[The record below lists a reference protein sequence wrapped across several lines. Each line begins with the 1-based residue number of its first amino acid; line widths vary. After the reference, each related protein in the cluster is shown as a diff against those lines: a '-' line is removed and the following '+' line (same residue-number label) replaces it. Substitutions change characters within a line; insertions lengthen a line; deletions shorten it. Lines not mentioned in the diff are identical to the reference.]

1 MEDKQKSLSPPPC
14 PSTVTVRRNPS
25 RRARATPYT
34 TATKPPLSSSA
45 SAITHD
51 VPTFPIDEILSIQ
64 IPQSEPKQSIPESL
78 KIFLRI
84 KPLRS
89 FTKVTTT
96 KARPRNVWPQNP
108 SKKNNAKENRNPEIT
123 KKVKKKD
130 EEACITL
137 NDPYSVT
144 LTPPQSLQE
153 LKRSKTE
160 VYEGFSHV
168 FPADCSQNDVYD
180 KMVQPLLEDF
190 MKGKSGMLAALG
202 PSGSGKTH
210 TVFGTLKDPGIV
222 PITLRRIFK
231 KSDESSSGPLR
242 TFNLSIFEICSER
255 GKGEKAYDLLGGESS
270 ELSVQQSTIRGLKE
284 VPIQNLEEAESL
296 IGQAMLKRATAT
308 TNSNS
313 QSSRSQCI
321 INIRASCNGF
331 SNETKMQSSDAMLTI
346 VDLAGAE
353 REKRTGNQGERLVES
368 NFINNTSMVFGQCL
382 RSLLEYQKN
391 RKKGLQK
398 HHQNSLL
405 TRYLRDYLE
414 GKKRMALIL
423 TVKAGEEDYLDTSY
437 LLRQASPYMKIKF
450 DDTEEPCN
458 KRQLKTFPRAEKNKK
473 IKLSAPKTSQIE
485 EISHGERCQISQE
498 VNLQGKKADPTDISS
513 PRLEHVAQDKNER
526 EHIIMRNFSKVLWNV
541 LKQYNEK
548 LKVAE
553 SEICTLKD
561 SLRREQLKSLGLET
575 ELISLKSSYLAEP
588 CIPEVEAIVHAKEHF
603 EVDASLTN
611 VVRNVDDDSCNLI
624 KARRETGAEESSES
638 PVPNV
643 VRNVDDDSCNL
654 IKARRETGAEESSES
669 PVPNVVRN
677 VDDDSCNLIKARR
690 EAGAEESSESPV
702 SNVVRNVDDDSCNLV
717 KARRE
722 AGAEE
727 SSESS
732 VPIVRNVDVDSCN
745 LIKPRGEA
753 SAEESSESPV
763 PSKNIV
769 PGCYVVVKDAELVR
783 CHLSSTNDAEPRQ
796 SVNSEENVGIPFAT
810 THVEAEVTDFPRD
823 QAIQNQDDPTPSPEQ
838 VEVSQ
843 DCINSRMSNVQ
854 TKSAISR
861 RFPDSEKQERNRRLL
876 PVSSRS
882 LTEEMNDLD
891 IKENQIEKPQV
902 KTAKTRVQKKAES
915 FQGQEIEVPAREAD
929 PASTKKQRNGQKPKR
944 RLQPA
949 SSVLLTREIN
959 TLEIEDDIA
968 ELKGTRGGKKTTVS
982 QPRSQGSVTLL
993 RLLTNNLHL

>member
-1 MEDKQKSLSPPPC
+1 MEEKQKSLSPPPC
-14 PSTVTVRRNPS
+14 PSTVTVRRNPP

-34 TATKPPLSSSA
+34 TTTKPPLSSLA
-45 SAITHD
+45 SAKPHD

-64 IPQSEPKQSIPESL
+64 IPQSEPKQAIAESL

-84 KPLRS
+84 KPLKT

-96 KARPRNVWPQNP
+96 TKSRPRNVWPQNP
-108 SKKNNAKENRNPEIT
+108 SKKNTAKENRNPEIT

-137 NDPYSVT
+137 NDSYSVT

-210 TVFGTLKDPGIV
+210 TVFGSLKDPGIV
-222 PITLRRIFK
+222 SITLRQIFK
-231 KSDESSSGPLR
+231 KNDESSSGSLR
-242 TFNLSIFEICSER
+242 SFNLSIFEICSER

-331 SNETKMQSSDAMLTI
+331 SNETKLQSSDAMLTI

-450 DDTEEPCN
+450 DNTEEPCN

-485 EISHGERCQISQE
+485 EIFHGERCQISQE
-498 VNLQGKKADPTDISS
+498 VNLQGKKADPTDRSS

-526 EHIIMRNFSKVLWNV
+526 DHIIMRNFSRVLWNV
-541 LKQYNEK
+541 LKQCNEK

-553 SEICTLKD
+553 GEIFTLKD

-575 ELISLKSSYLAEP
+575 ELISLKSSCLAEP
-588 CIPEVEAIVHAKEHF
+588 CIPE
-603 EVDASLTN
+603 
-611 VVRNVDDDSCNLI
+611 RNADDDSCNLI
-624 KARRETGAEESSES
+624 EARREAGSEESSKS

-643 VRNVDDDSCNL
+643 VRNVD
-654 IKARRETGAEESSES
+654 
-669 PVPNVVRN
+669 V
-677 VDDDSCNLIKARR
+677 
-690 EAGAEESSESPV
+690 
-702 SNVVRNVDDDSCNLV
+702 DSCNLV
-717 KARRE
+717 NPRR
-722 AGAEE
+722 
-727 SSESS
+727 
-732 VPIVRNVDVDSCN
+732 
-745 LIKPRGEA
+745 EA

-763 PSKNIV
+763 PSKN
-769 PGCYVVVKDAELVR
+769 VKDAELVP
-783 CHLSSTNDAEPRQ
+783 CHLSSENDAEPRQ
-796 SVNSEENVGIPFAT
+796 SVNSEGNVGIPST
-810 THVEAEVTDFPRD
+810 ITHVEAEVTDFQRD

-843 DCINSRMSNVQ
+843 DCINSGLSNVQ

-876 PVSSRS
+876 PASSRS

-891 IKENQIEKPQV
+891 IKDIQTEKQQV
-902 KTAKTRVQKKAES
+902 KTTKTRVQKKAVS
-915 FQGQEIEVPAREAD
+915 IQGQETEVPAREAE
-929 PASTKKQRNGQKPKR
+929 PASTKKQKNGQKPKR

-968 ELKGTRGGKKTTVS
+968 EPKVNRGGKKTTVS

>member
-1 MEDKQKSLSPPPC
+1 MEEKQKSLSPPPC
-14 PSTVTVRRNPS
+14 PSTVTVRRNPP
-25 RRARATPYT
+25 RRARATPFT
-34 TATKPPLSSSA
+34 TTTKPPLSSLA
-45 SAITHD
+45 CAKPHD

-64 IPQSEPKQSIPESL
+64 IPQSEPKPAIAESL

-84 KPLRS
+84 KPLRT

-96 KARPRNVWPQNP
+96 TKSRPRNVWPQNP

-123 KKVKKKD
+123 KKVRKKD

-137 NDPYSVT
+137 NDSYSVT

-210 TVFGTLKDPGIV
+210 TVFGSLKDPGIV
-222 PITLRRIFK
+222 PITLRQIFK
-231 KSDESSSGPLR
+231 KNDESCSGSLR
-242 TFNLSIFEICSER
+242 SFNLSIFEICSER

-331 SNETKMQSSDAMLTI
+331 SNETKLQSSDAMLTI

-450 DDTEEPCN
+450 DNTEEPCN

-485 EISHGERCQISQE
+485 ENFQGERCQISQE
-498 VNLQGKKADPTDISS
+498 VNLQGKKADPTDRSS

-541 LKQYNEK
+541 LKQCNEK

-553 SEICTLKD
+553 GEIFTLKD

-575 ELISLKSSYLAEP
+575 ELISLKSSCLAQP
-588 CIPEVEAIVHAKEHF
+588 CIPEVEVIVNAKEHF
-603 EVDASLTN
+603 EVDAALTN
-611 VVRNVDDDSCNLI
+611 ERNVDDDSCNLI
-624 KARRETGAEESSES
+624 KARREAGAEESSET
-638 PVPNV
+638 PVP
-643 VRNVDDDSCNL
+643 
-654 IKARRETGAEESSES
+654 K
-669 PVPNVVRN
+669 VRN

-702 SNVVRNVDDDSCNLV
+702 LSVLRNVDDDSCNLIE
-717 KARRE
+717 ARRE
-722 AGAEE
+722 AGSEE
-727 SSESS
+727 SSKSP
-732 VPIVRNVDVDSCN
+732 VPNVRNVDVDSCN
-745 LIKPRGEA
+745 LINPRREA
-753 SAEESSESPV
+753 STEESSESPV
-763 PSKNIV
+763 LSKN
-769 PGCYVVVKDAELVR
+769 VKDAELVP
-783 CHLSSTNDAEPRQ
+783 CHLSSENDAEPRQ
-796 SVNSEENVGIPFAT
+796 SVNSEENVGIPST
-810 THVEAEVTDFPRD
+810 ITHVEAEVTDFQRD

-843 DCINSRMSNVQ
+843 DCINSGLSNVQ

-876 PVSSRS
+876 PASSRS
-882 LTEEMNDLD
+882 LTEEMNDLEIKD
-891 IKENQIEKPQV
+891 IQTEKQQV
-902 KTAKTRVQKKAES
+902 KTTNTRVQKKAVS
-915 FQGQEIEVPAREAD
+915 IQGQETEVPPREAE
-929 PASTKKQRNGQKPKR
+929 PASTKKQKNGQKPKR

-968 ELKGTRGGKKTTVS
+968 EPKVNRGGKKTTVS

>member
-1 MEDKQKSLSPPPC
+1 MEEKQKSLSPPPC
-14 PSTVTVRRNPS
+14 PSTVTVRRNPP
-25 RRARATPYT
+25 RRARATPFT
-34 TATKPPLSSSA
+34 TTTKPPLSSLA
-45 SAITHD
+45 CAKPHD

-64 IPQSEPKQSIPESL
+64 IPQSEPKPAIAESL

-84 KPLRS
+84 KPLRT

-96 KARPRNVWPQNP
+96 TKSRPRNVWPQNP

-123 KKVKKKD
+123 KKVRKKD

-137 NDPYSVT
+137 NDSYSVT

-210 TVFGTLKDPGIV
+210 TVFGSLKDPGIV
-222 PITLRRIFK
+222 PITLRQIFK
-231 KSDESSSGPLR
+231 KNDESCSGSLR
-242 TFNLSIFEICSER
+242 SFNLSIFEICSER

-331 SNETKMQSSDAMLTI
+331 SNETKLQSSDAMLTI

-450 DDTEEPCN
+450 DNTEEPCN

-485 EISHGERCQISQE
+485 ENFQGERCQISQE
-498 VNLQGKKADPTDISS
+498 VNLQGKKADPTDRSS

-541 LKQYNEK
+541 LKQCNEK

-553 SEICTLKD
+553 GEIFTLKD

-575 ELISLKSSYLAEP
+575 ELISLKSSCLAQP
-588 CIPEVEAIVHAKEHF
+588 CIPEVEVIVNAKEHF
-603 EVDASLTN
+603 EVDAALTN
-611 VVRNVDDDSCNLI
+611 
-624 KARRETGAEESSES
+624 E
-638 PVPNV
+638 
-643 VRNVDDDSCNL
+643 
-654 IKARRETGAEESSES
+654 
-669 PVPNVVRN
+669 RN

-702 SNVVRNVDDDSCNLV
+702 LSVLRNVDDDSCNLIE
-717 KARRE
+717 ARRE
-722 AGAEE
+722 AGSEE
-727 SSESS
+727 SSKSP
-732 VPIVRNVDVDSCN
+732 VPNVRNVDVDSCN
-745 LIKPRGEA
+745 LINPRREA
-753 SAEESSESPV
+753 STEESSESPV
-763 PSKNIV
+763 LSKN
-769 PGCYVVVKDAELVR
+769 VKDAELVP
-783 CHLSSTNDAEPRQ
+783 CHLSSENDAEPRQ
-796 SVNSEENVGIPFAT
+796 SVNSEENVGIPST
-810 THVEAEVTDFPRD
+810 ITHVEAEVTDFQRD

-843 DCINSRMSNVQ
+843 DCINSGLSNVQ

-876 PVSSRS
+876 PASSRS
-882 LTEEMNDLD
+882 LTEEMNDLEIKD
-891 IKENQIEKPQV
+891 IQTEKQQV
-902 KTAKTRVQKKAES
+902 KTTNTRVQKKAVS
-915 FQGQEIEVPAREAD
+915 IQGQETEVPPREAE
-929 PASTKKQRNGQKPKR
+929 PASTKKQKNGQKPKR

-968 ELKGTRGGKKTTVS
+968 EPKVNRGGKKTTVS

>member
-1 MEDKQKSLSPPPC
+1 MEEEKQKSISPPPC
-14 PSTVTVRRNPS
+14 PSTVTVRRNPP

-34 TATKPPLSSSA
+34 TASKQNQPLSS
-45 SAITHD
+45 HD

-64 IPQSEPKQSIPESL
+64 IPQSETKPTVPESL

-84 KPLRS
+84 KPLKS
-89 FTKVTTT
+89 LTTKVITTNT
-96 KARPRNVWPQNP
+96 AKSRPRNVWPQNP
-108 SKKNNAKENRNPEIT
+108 SKKHIAKENRNPEIA
-123 KKVKKKD
+123 KKVKKKE
-130 EEACITL
+130 EEAAAACIAL
-137 NDPYSVT
+137 NDSYSVT
-144 LTPPQSLQE
+144 LTPPQALQE

-210 TVFGTLKDPGIV
+210 TVFGTLKNPGIV
-222 PITLRRIFK
+222 PITLRQIFK
-231 KSDESSSGPLR
+231 KSDESSDASVR
-242 TFNLSIFEICSER
+242 SFNLSIFEICSER
-255 GKGEKAYDLLGGESS
+255 RKGEKAYDLLGSESS

-284 VPIQNLEEAESL
+284 VPIHSLEEAESL

-321 INIRASCNGF
+321 INIRASCNRF

-391 RKKGLQK
+391 RKRGLQK

-450 DDTEEPCN
+450 DNTEEPCN

-473 IKLSAPKTSQIE
+473 IKLSAPKNSQIE
-485 EISHGERCQISQE
+485 DIFHEGRNQIAQE
-498 VNLQGKKADPTDISS
+498 VHLQGKKADPTDRSS
-513 PRLEHVAQDKNER
+513 PSLEHVAQDKNKR

-553 SEICTLKD
+553 GEICTLKD
-561 SLRREQLKSLGLET
+561 SLRREELKSLGLET
-575 ELISLKSSYLAEP
+575 ELISLKSSCLVES
-588 CIPEVEAIVHAKEHF
+588 CIPEVEAVVYANE
-603 EVDASLTN
+603 EV
-611 VVRNVDDDSCNLI
+611 
-624 KARRETGAEESSES
+624 
-638 PVPNV
+638 
-643 VRNVDDDSCNL
+643 
-654 IKARRETGAEESSES
+654 
-669 PVPNVVRN
+669 
-677 VDDDSCNLIKARR
+677 
-690 EAGAEESSESPV
+690 
-702 SNVVRNVDDDSCNLV
+702 
-717 KARRE
+717 
-722 AGAEE
+722 
-727 SSESS
+727 
-732 VPIVRNVDVDSCN
+732 
-745 LIKPRGEA
+745 
-753 SAEESSESPV
+753 SADESSESPV
-763 PSKNIV
+763 PSKNV
-769 PGCYVVVKDAELVR
+769 NDDVRVR
-783 CHLSSTNDAEPRQ
+783 CHLSSQNDAEPRQ
-796 SVNSEENVGIPFAT
+796 SVNSEENAGIPSATTHDETVVTESPRDQVKDAVLVPCHLSSQNDAEPRQSISSEENVGIPSAT
-810 THVEAEVTDFPRD
+810 TNVETEVTEFPRD
-823 QAIQNQDDPTPSPEQ
+823 QVIQNQDDPTPSPEQ

-854 TKSAISR
+854 TKSAISHR
-861 RFPDSEKQERNRRLL
+861 CPDSEKQERNRRLL
-876 PVSSRS
+876 PAPSRS

-891 IKENQIEKPQV
+891 IKDKPIEKPQV
-902 KTAKTRVQKKAES
+902 KNGKTRVQKKAES
-915 FQGQEIEVPAREAD
+915 TKVQEIEVPNPARESE
-929 PASTKKQRNGQKPKR
+929 PTSTTKQRNGQKPRR

-949 SSVLLTREIN
+949 ASVLLTREIN

-968 ELKGTRGGKKTTVS
+968 EPKGNRGGKKTTVS

-993 RLLTNNLHL
+993 RLLTDNLHL